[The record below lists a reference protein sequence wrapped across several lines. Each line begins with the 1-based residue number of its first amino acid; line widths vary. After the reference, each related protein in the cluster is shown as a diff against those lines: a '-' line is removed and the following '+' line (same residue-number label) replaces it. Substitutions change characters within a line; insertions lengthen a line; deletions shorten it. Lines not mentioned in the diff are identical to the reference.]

1 MKNIVLIGMPG
12 SGKSSV
18 AKIFAQEYAYKY
30 IDSDMEIIKKAKIN
44 IPDIF
49 KMHGENYFRELESEI
64 IKNIPQDK
72 NLIIALGGGC
82 VTYKKNFDLIKKL
95 GIVIYLFCRPNKI
108 YKNLMSDKT
117 NSRPLIQNYLS
128 IKKLFSQRYNLYKNI
143 CDYIF
148 DCNKFL
154 SPKQTADKL
163 ICFVK

>member
-18 AKIFAQEYAYKY
+18 AKIFAQEYLYKH
-30 IDSDMEIIKKAKIN
+30 IDSDMEIVKKAKKN

-49 KMHGENYFRELESEI
+49 KVHGENYFRELESEI

-108 YKNLMSDKT
+108 HKNLMNDKI
-117 NSRPLIQNYLS
+117 NLRPLIQNYLS

-143 CDYIF
+143 CDYTL
-148 DCNKFL
+148 DCNKFS
-154 SPKQTADKL
+154 SPKQAAHKL

>member
-18 AKIFAQEYAYKY
+18 AKIFAQEYLYKY
-30 IDSDMEIIKKAKIN
+30 VDSDMEIIKKAKIN

-117 NSRPLIQNYLS
+117 NSRPLIQNYS
-128 IKKLFSQRYNLYKNI
+128 SVKKLFSQRYNLYKNI

-154 SPKQTADKL
+154 SPKQAADKL

>member
-18 AKIFAQEYAYKY
+18 AKIFAQEYLYKC
-30 IDSDMEIIKKAKIN
+30 IDSDMKIIKKAKKN

-72 NLIIALGGGC
+72 SLIIALGGGC
-82 VTYKKNFDLIKKL
+82 VTYKKNFTLIKNL

-108 YKNLMSDKT
+108 YKNLTNDKT
-117 NSRPLIQNYLS
+117 NSRPLIQNYSS
-128 IKKLFSQRYNLYKNI
+128 IKKLFSQRYSLYKNI
-143 CDYIF
+143 CDYTL

-154 SPKQTADKL
+154 SPKQAANKL

>member
-18 AKIFAQEYAYKY
+18 AKIFAQEYLYKY
-30 IDSDMEIIKKAKIN
+30 IDSDTEIIKNEKKN

-49 KMHGENYFRELESEI
+49 KIHGENYFRAIEYEV

-82 VTYKKNFDLIKKL
+82 VTYKKNFALIKKL
-95 GIVIYLFCRPNKI
+95 GLVIYLFCRPNKI
-108 YKNLMSDKT
+108 YKNLINDET

-143 CDYIF
+143 CDYIL

-154 SPKQTADKL
+154 SPKQIADKL
-163 ICFVK
+163 ICFIK